1 MSIPGILVGSDAPI
15 ELDRGAIA
23 ARLAD
28 PRVRHY
34 YDTAGIDIERLLNE
48 YLAAPA
54 SYTPDFN
61 RDALI
66 DFNTDLFPKDEY
78 DLTSRRP

>member
-1 MSIPGILVGSDAPI
+1 MSIPGILVGSDTPI

-28 PRVRHY
+28 PRVRLY
-34 YDTAGIDIERLLNE
+34 YDSAGIDIERLLKD

-54 SYTPDFN
+54 SYAPDFN
-61 RDALI
+61 RAALT

-78 DLTSRRP
+78 DLASRRP

>member
-1 MSIPGILVGSDAPI
+1 MSVPGILVGSDTAI

-28 PRVRHY
+28 PRVRNY
-34 YDTAGIDIERLLNE
+34 YETAGIDIERLLKE
-48 YLAAPA
+48 YLAEPA

-61 RDALI
+61 RDALT

-78 DLTSRRP
+78 DLASRLR